1 MNDITVMNL
10 VVRFLPDPSF
20 FPNIVITVTLPF
32 SRKIFV
38 EALFFFFSLLINSM
52 SASNEK
58 MKIEQVKTTPLE
70 KRVATHSHIKGLG
83 LRQDGTAE
91 PIQSGFVGQ
100 ENAREVMKH

>member
-1 MNDITVMNL
+1 
-10 VVRFLPDPSF
+10 
-20 FPNIVITVTLPF
+20 
-32 SRKIFV
+32 
-38 EALFFFFSLLINSM
+38 M

-100 ENAREVMKH
+100 ENAREASGIVVEMIKSKSMAGRALLFAGAPGTGTLSSYCWFRSVFE

>member
-1 MNDITVMNL
+1 
-10 VVRFLPDPSF
+10 
-20 FPNIVITVTLPF
+20 
-32 SRKIFV
+32 
-38 EALFFFFSLLINSM
+38 M
-52 SASNEK
+52 SASSEK

-100 ENAREVMKH
+100 ENAREVMKHWKGFYFFCNTFIGKWYCSRNDQE

>member
-1 MNDITVMNL
+1 
-10 VVRFLPDPSF
+10 
-20 FPNIVITVTLPF
+20 
-32 SRKIFV
+32 
-38 EALFFFFSLLINSM
+38 M
-52 SASNEK
+52 SASSEK

-100 ENAREVMKH
+100 ENAREVMKHWKGFSFFNTFIGKWYCSRNDQE